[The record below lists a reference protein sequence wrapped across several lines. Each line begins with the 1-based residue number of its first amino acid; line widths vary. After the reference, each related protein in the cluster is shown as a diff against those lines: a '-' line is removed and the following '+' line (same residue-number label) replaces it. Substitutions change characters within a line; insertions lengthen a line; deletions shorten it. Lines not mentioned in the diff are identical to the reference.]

1 MQIRDR
7 NENSYSILYPNRT
20 VKEATIMESIDE
32 YRVRISQFNNEEL
45 LKEQNILKA
54 ERAELNDRPL
64 YSESD
69 INRVETAL
77 DVIRQKLSIIRAYST
92 L

>member
-1 MQIRDR
+1 
-7 NENSYSILYPNRT
+7 
-20 VKEATIMESIDE
+20 MESIDE

-54 ERAELNDRPL
+54 EREELNDRPL
-64 YSESD
+64 HSESD

-77 DVIRQKLSIIRAYST
+77 DVIRQKLSIVRAYST

>member
-1 MQIRDR
+1 
-7 NENSYSILYPNRT
+7 
-20 VKEATIMESIDE
+20 MESIDE
-32 YRVRISQFNNEEL
+32 YHVRISQFNNEEL

-54 ERAELNDRPL
+54 EREELNDRPL

-77 DVIRQKLSIIRAYST
+77 DVIRQKLSIVRAYST
-92 L
+92 P